1 MRKAWQD
8 RLALLFKKNSKN
20 DAIDMMNSDSTNRL
34 SKDCPICEKSFD
46 KSQSLYGHLQSH
58 GLKKGKYAF
67 DCKICNLQFK
77 QLSTYWKHLRLA
89 HEETKN
95 RPYSCSKC
103 PESENLTFERKSQL
117 QYHNERDH
125 QMLRPHSCKIC
136 AKVSHRI
143 REEIL

>member
-1 MRKAWQD
+1 M
-8 RLALLFKKNSKN
+8 
-20 DAIDMMNSDSTNRL
+20 IMMNDSDSTNRL
-34 SKDCPICEKSFD
+34 SKGCPICEKSFD

-67 DCKICNLQFK
+67 DCKICKLQFK
-77 QLSTYWKHLRLA
+77 QLSTYWKHLRLV

-136 AKVSHRI
+136 AKVCYRI
-143 REEIL
+143 REKLL